1 MSKVLAN
8 QLPEHLIARL
18 SSTPGDE
25 VSDRA
30 IVICSI
36 DDHGHPHPAMLSGRE
51 LYSVDQRTIRLTA
64 FASSRTAR
72 NLRARGRVTLILADH
87 DGVFY
92 IKGTAISIE
101 TTTAVRADFD
111 VRIEE
116 VLEDTPT
123 ADEAATITTGIRFKR
138 PDA

>member
-1 MSKVLAN
+1 
-8 QLPEHLIARL
+8 
-18 SSTPGDE
+18 
-25 VSDRA
+25 
-30 IVICSI
+30 
-36 DDHGHPHPAMLSGRE
+36 MLSGRE